1 MTTESTSFPVCLEG
15 LPEAPSRRSTSA
27 DVYLDSALETL
38 DRDPRE
44 VAELARLLAPDEKRR
59 AARFVRELHRSR
71 FTAGRATLR
80 LHLAQRLGVPPASIE
95 LTYGAHGKPALG
107 GRLEG
112 SLCFNLSH
120 SDAAALY
127 VFSDQPVG
135 CDIERIRP
143 LPELEQIVGTW
154 FAPSEA
160 ALITSAD
167 DRAGLFFRY
176 WTAKEAVLKA
186 IGTGVTL
193 LARDFEL
200 RSHDHATFRSAGTG
214 AVEGWTAVSY
224 GAPAGFA
231 AALAYPSM
239 RRDEV
244 TE

>member
-1 MTTESTSFPVCLEG
+1 MIL
-15 LPEAPSRRSTSA
+15 A
-27 DVYLDSALETL
+27 TL
-38 DRDPRE
+38 DRDAGKIIDLE
-44 VAELARLLAPDEKRR
+44 RLLSPDEKHR
-59 AARFVRELHRSR
+59 AARFVHDLHRNR
-71 FTAGRATLR
+71 FIVARATLR
-80 LHLAQRLGVPPASIE
+80 LFLGERLGVPPGKIE
-95 LTYGAHGKPALG
+95 LAYGAHGKPSLS
-107 GRLEG
+107 GRLAG
-112 SLCFNLSH
+112 ALCFNLSH
-120 SDAAALY
+120 CDAIALY
-127 VFSDQPVG
+127 AFSDQPVG

-200 RSHDHATFRSAGTG
+200 RSRDHATFRSAGPA
-214 AVEGWTAVSY
+214 AVEGWAAVSC